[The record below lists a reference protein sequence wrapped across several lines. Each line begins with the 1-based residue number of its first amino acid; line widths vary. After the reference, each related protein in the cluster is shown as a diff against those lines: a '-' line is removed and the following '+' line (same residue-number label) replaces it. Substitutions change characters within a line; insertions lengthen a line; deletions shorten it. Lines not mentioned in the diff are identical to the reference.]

1 MKSGKKTAM
10 AKRKKTKAEYKRKL
24 VDKFFTLLL
33 LIIIFALFLYI
44 GYSFNKEIQKTDQ
57 IVKEVKQQ

>member
-1 MKSGKKTAM
+1 M
-10 AKRKKTKAEYKRKL
+10 AKRRKTKAEYKRKL